1 MPAVPRLVITAP
13 SSGHGKTAVS
23 VGLIAAL
30 AARGLTIA
38 GFKIGPDQ
46 VDAGYL
52 GLAAGRVGR
61 NLDPRMVGTDTVPG
75 LFLHGARGADV
86 AIVEGTM
93 GLYDGLSGRAR
104 EENTAQV
111 AGMLR
116 APVVLVVDAAAMGQ
130 SAAALVHGFRAYDDQ
145 LWLGG
150 VVLTRVSSDRHE
162 EILRAALG
170 EIGVPVLGVLRRH
183 DFSQLPPRSYGTV
196 PVVDGA
202 VDAVRAVRRL
212 GERMLA
218 RLDLERLLALARSAP
233 PLATEAWSPEAA
245 IAGLSPETAVAGL
258 SPEASAARG
267 SADPGRTSEA
277 GADPSVAAPD
287 RDGEPTGSATK
298 RLRPAGERPIVAV
311 AGSDPFSFSYPETAE
326 LLTAAGA
333 QVVPVDPVRDERLPA
348 GTRGLVFGAGFPEAF
363 ADELSANRRLQDDV
377 VALARA
383 DGPVYAE
390 NAGLLWLVKEYD
402 GREMCGMF
410 DASAQTTN
418 LLVLGY
424 RNAVARAS
432 SSVVKV
438 GARVV
443 GHKHHRATVT
453 PRSGDNAAWQ
463 WQGGRPEGFI
473 WRKVHA
479 SFLSVHWAGQ
489 PGMAARF
496 VSAIG

>member
-30 AARGLTIA
+30 AARGLTMA
-38 GFKIGPDQ
+38 GFKIGPDH
-46 VDAGYL
+46 VDSGYL

-61 NLDPRMVGTDTVPG
+61 NLDPRMVGGDLLPS
-75 LFLHGARGADV
+75 LFLHGARDADV

-93 GLYDGLSGRAR
+93 GLYDGLSGRAG

-150 VVLTRVSSDRHE
+150 VILTRVSSDRHE
-162 EILRAALG
+162 EILRSALG

-183 DFSQLPPRSYGTV
+183 DFSQLPPRTYGMV

-233 PLATEAWSPEAA
+233 PLSVDTWSPESAVGTAA
-245 IAGLSPETAVAGL
+245 E
-258 SPEASAARG
+258 SAAPV
-267 SADPGRTSEA
+267 SP
-277 GADPSVAAPD
+277 AAVGYATD
-287 RDGEPTGSATK
+287 RLPA
-298 RLRPAGERPIVAV
+298 AGERPIVAV
-311 AGSDPFSFSYPETAE
+311 AGSDPFSFSYPETGE

-333 QVVPVDPVRDERLPA
+333 EVVPFDPVRDERLPA
-348 GTRGLVFGAGFPEAF
+348 GTRALVFGGGFPEAF

-377 VALARA
+377 VALARE
-383 DGPVYAE
+383 DGPIYAE
-390 NAGLLWLVKEYD
+390 NAGLLWLVKEHD

-424 RNAVARAS
+424 RDAVARAS

-453 PRSGDNAAWQ
+453 PRAGDNAAWQ
-463 WQGGRPEGFI
+463 WNGGRPEGFI

-479 SFLSVHWAGQ
+479 SFLTVHWAGH
-489 PGMAARF
+489 PEMAARF
-496 VSAIG
+496 VAAIG